1 MKETLYMF
9 TRKHQIHQ
17 ILYRRF
23 EAVPVPEIAPLIA
36 EFADCTLS
44 GSNKRARAIDWAA
57 IQVNLVQ

>member
-1 MKETLYMF
+1 MF

-17 ILYRRF
+17 IMYRRY
-23 EAVPVPEIAPLIA
+23 EAVPDPATAPLIT

-44 GSNKRARAIDWAA
+44 GSRKRARAIDKAS